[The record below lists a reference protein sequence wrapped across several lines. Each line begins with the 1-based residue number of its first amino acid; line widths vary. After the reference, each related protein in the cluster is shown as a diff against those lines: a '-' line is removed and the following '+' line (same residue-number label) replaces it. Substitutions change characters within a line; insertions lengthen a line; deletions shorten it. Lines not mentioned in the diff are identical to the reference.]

1 MKTTLICIH
10 FARLKSNMAKKKKVR
25 PAQNPSKNLQNNKV
39 AVVPNTSEENKEK
52 IESHDS
58 GKTEKSITIYQKKEI
73 DTCHSFKDAVV
84 KEQELKPST
93 NKIKANIEKPAYANG
108 VEPDES
114 YDDVFK
120 VPLPPQPQTSGLQE
134 ESTGKKSTKKK
145 KKPRSKQDLDDQMET
160 SHRLYKKRIKD
171 PKLIH
176 RIVAY
181 LDTVPNK
188 NFISIPSMAEYLQN
202 RYHDYSRKKKGPFR
216 EYVDKAY
223 AVWEKNGGKAKNNR
237 AEKHKGKKGT
247 VPNDLRLEPDD
258 EALEFAD
265 SDSDGDIQYDSSQGD
280 DDVEVDETQQDD
292 EEMNP
297 GTNAV
302 NNMMSNLYKNSP
314 HHLYK
319 SKEESESRGL
329 KRKHGKEDH
338 GNKGHV
344 KPEFALLDD
353 EVEELE
359 DKMDEDEEDSLYNE
373 ITSKILYPSPNAL
386 HRNLSS
392 TGLVGPRRTQF
403 DKYFL
408 DRKGDS
414 PKKGENSQPI
424 SRDTNIKKFLGALPS
439 RTSYSA
445 YVNSKSDPRTKS
457 GTLYRVQLDDNIT
470 EDPSRIHSGISDEN
484 QGISGTPP
492 QSPDPTVEVMDT
504 STVQDI
510 PDPRLT
516 SHTTVGPGTGP
527 GGDNRLV
534 VVDQSARD
542 RKGSKTPKPSRRSSK
557 RVRRNNGGGSDTEPD
572 GKQEKPDKGLEVQ
585 KSTVTFADVGGNE
598 KCLTEICK
606 LLVHMRHPE
615 VYQQLG
621 VTPPRGFLLHGPP
634 GCGKT
639 LLANAIAGELD
650 LPLIKLAATE
660 IVSGVSGD
668 SEEKIRDLFE
678 KAQQT
683 APCVIFIDEID
694 AITPKRET
702 ASKDMERRIVAQLLA
717 CMDDLNA
724 NVSCH
729 VLVIGA
735 TNRADSLDPALR
747 RAGRFDREIA
757 LGIPDEEA
765 RLRILQVLCRGLRL
779 HEDFAFQPLAHSTP
793 GYVGAD
799 LMALTREAAIS
810 AVNRV
815 FQMLQKDKI
824 NVTENITNATDDN
837 TNITED
843 ITNITDASPPAEVF
857 VTNNSPS
864 GADSVPAAHVDASCG
879 GKQIAI
885 DANLTSMKFAKAVSG
900 YALVSVKEAPVGS
913 SLEVSDKTE
922 NNSHSDKE
930 NEPAIDKP
938 DMETLNECSIKSFT
952 ENMETSDTHEVPAD
966 VEAIKDKKSVTDK
979 ILLNPVLTNVNGQ
992 KFGSCENKSSDSSI
1006 LPCTEGEP
1014 KVSGGTDND
1023 TLVSKAVA
1031 GSIVDTDMEVDNGE
1045 VVGDSVNTPADMV
1058 NTSIVITSN
1067 RTVDKVLVNV
1077 GKDYLSALSWLKDTP
1092 PLTEDQLKDLYI
1104 TMADFQEALKCVQ
1117 PSAKRE
1123 GFATVPDV
1131 TWDDIGALKDVREEL
1146 QLAILAPVQ
1155 HPEQFRSLGLNRAQ
1169 GVLLAGPPGCGKT
1182 LLAKAIANETG
1193 INFISVKGPE
1203 LLNMYVGESERAVRT
1218 VFQRARNSSPCVIF
1232 FDELDAL
1239 CPKRSGHSEGNSSAR
1254 VVNQLLTEMDGLEE
1268 RRQVFIMAAT
1278 NRPDIIDPAVLRPG
1292 RLDKTLYVGLPTEAD
1307 RLDILTCIT
1316 KNGTRPTLDPDVE
1329 LAVLSGDSRCQCLTG
1344 ADLAALVRE
1353 ASVFALKAA
1362 ILKHGAQPSDTI
1374 LVNKQ
1379 HFELAFRKIRPSVSA
1394 KDLERYR
1401 SMGHSLSTGPAE

>member
-1 MKTTLICIH
+1 MYLLEERSDCLTYRRHEEFAFRHVVKLGQNDLIFI
-10 FARLKSNMAKKKKVR
+10 LKSNMAKKKKVR

-359 DKMDEDEEDSLYNE
+359 DKMDEDEEDSL
-373 ITSKILYPSPNAL
+373 
-386 HRNLSS
+386 
-392 TGLVGPRRTQF
+392 
-403 DKYFL
+403 
-408 DRKGDS
+408 KGDS

-639 LLANAIAGELD
+639 LLANAIAG
-650 LPLIKLAATE
+650 LAATE

-717 CMDDLNA
+717 CMD
-724 NVSCH
+724 
-729 VLVIGA
+729 A

-1031 GSIVDTDMEVDNGE
+1031 
-1045 VVGDSVNTPADMV
+1045 
-1058 NTSIVITSN
+1058 
-1067 RTVDKVLVNV
+1067 
-1077 GKDYLSALSWLKDTP
+1077 ALSWLKDTP

-1146 QLAILAPVQ
+1146 QLAIL
-1155 HPEQFRSLGLNRAQ
+1155 
-1169 GVLLAGPPGCGKT
+1169 
-1182 LLAKAIANETG
+1182 AIANETG

-1394 KDLERYR
+1394 KSPPSSPGYVSMPVINLTHKLVQSFNSFISLIFMLIKIRTYR
-1401 SMGHSLSTGPAE
+1401 PKYSNADGNDAEKTRPFFTLNKTNHVIVEIVLIFWSAYNK